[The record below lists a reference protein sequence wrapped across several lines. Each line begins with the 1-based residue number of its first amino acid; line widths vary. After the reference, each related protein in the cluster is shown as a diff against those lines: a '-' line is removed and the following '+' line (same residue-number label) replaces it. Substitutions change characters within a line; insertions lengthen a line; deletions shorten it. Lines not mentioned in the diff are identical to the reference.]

1 MKIDGCRSWER
12 PCNSSPL
19 DFRPRVDRPRKV
31 GLPHYVPVR
40 QGYEVVKVRTKNG
53 AGRTVARTARPI
65 MFYAQTAKNIK
76 ISL

>member
-1 MKIDGCRSWER
+1 
-12 PCNSSPL
+12 
-19 DFRPRVDRPRKV
+19 V

-65 MFYAQTAKNIK
+65 MFYAQTAKSIK
-76 ISL
+76 IRCEQYVNFLTPFPEGNISMTWPGRKTR